1 MSGAQASPGAGGAP
15 YARRH
20 LDVSLS
26 LGTGDFGDGKPN
38 TLNLTGLRVS
48 AAIVSAGAPSFAQA
62 QIRVYGM
69 TLDHM
74 NKLSR
79 LGLVFW
85 YEGRNNAVALSAGSD
100 GSAMSLVFQGNV
112 RSAWAAPADG
122 PSVPFIVTALDGG
135 LAALKPVPPSSYQGS
150 VDVATIAADLA
161 KQMGLRFENNGVSA
175 IISNPYL
182 AGTAA
187 TQLQKIRETT
197 GINAE
202 ISGGVLAIWPRN
214 GSRGGQ
220 ILLVNKDTGMI
231 GSPTFNDTGITVSM
245 RFNPAIAFGQTI
257 EVQSMLTM
265 ACGKWTI
272 YQVAH
277 ELESE
282 TPGGQWSTTVSCNV
296 FGHTQTVK

>member
-1 MSGAQASPGAGGAP
+1 MSGAQTAPGPGGAP

-26 LGTGDFGDGKPN
+26 LGTGDFGNGQPN
-38 TLNLTGLRVS
+38 TLNLSGLRVS
-48 AAIVSAGAPSFAQA
+48 AAIVAAGAPSFAQA
-62 QIRVYGM
+62 QIRVFGM

-79 LGLVFW
+79 LGLVYW

-100 GSAMSLVFQGNV
+100 GSAMTLVFQGNV
-112 RSAWAAPADG
+112 RSAWAAPGDG

-135 LAALKPVPPSSYQGS
+135 LAALKPIPPSSYQGA

-161 KQMGLRFENNGVSA
+161 KQMGLRFVNNGVSA

-187 TQLQKIRETT
+187 TQLQKIRDAT

-202 ISGGVLAIWPRN
+202 IDGGVLAIWPKN
-214 GSRGGQ
+214 GTRGGA
-220 ILLVNKDTGMI
+220 IPLINKDTGMI
-231 GSPTFNDTGITVSM
+231 SSPTFNDTGITVSM
-245 RFNPAIAFGQTI
+245 RFNPSITFGATVQ
-257 EVQSMLTM
+257 VQSQLTM
-265 ACGKWTI
+265 ACGLWTV

-282 TPGGQWSTTVSCNV
+282 TPGGNWQTTISCNA